1 MLENGHPKH
10 GHDPRPAAATGNAKF
25 KLRLGSERELS
36 RLPGGA
42 CRRHWLVWRQIRG
55 TVNVMTAAHMSS
67 AAIRSGLH
75 NFLLFCH
82 LYESK
87 ILFRQEVRRR
97 ESGKSQVIVGG
108 RPARLKTRSK
118 DPRLVADPS
127 VAAATLQEAKVQP
140 AATDSVLAGISFH
153 WPCDGLQHK

>member
-67 AAIRSGLH
+67 AAIRSGCTIS
-75 NFLLFCH
+75 FYFAI
-82 LYESK
+82 YMK
-87 ILFRQEVRRR
+87 VRYCF
-97 ESGKSQVIVGG
+97 GKKSVDASQ
-108 RPARLKTRSK
+108 
-118 DPRLVADPS
+118 
-127 VAAATLQEAKVQP
+127 AKP
-140 AATDSVLAGISFH
+140 KSSLAGA
-153 WPCDGLQHK
+153 PQG